1 MTEANEGVETLAPTA
16 KQVLHYLGTSLSQNS
31 EAVSVAVTEG
41 EDNKVKLILTVDK
54 GDMGRVIG
62 RHGKIA
68 GAIRAVVRAAA
79 AKDGVDAQ
87 VEIAEVE

>member
-1 MTEANEGVETLAPTA
+1 MTDANESIRSVAPTA
-16 KQVLHYLGTSLSQNS
+16 KQVLHYIGTSLSQNS
-31 EAVSVAVTEG
+31 DAVSVAVTEG
-41 EDNKVKLILTVDK
+41 EDNKVKLVLTVDK
-54 GDMGRVIG
+54 ADMGRVIG

>member
-1 MTEANEGVETLAPTA
+1 MSEANESVASLAPTA
-16 KQVLHYLGTSLSQNS
+16 QQVLHYIGTSLSQNS
-31 EAVSVAVTEG
+31 DAVSVAVAEG

-54 GDMGRVIG
+54 SDMGRVIG